1 MFPPQV
7 LSILQY
13 FGRGHLVGFKMNLG
27 ICQMK
32 VVNKKEENIKKAE
45 NMIRKLAEEG
55 SETIILPEMF
65 NCPYD
70 NSRFQEYAETQDG
83 PTITRLKEV
92 AKELKV
98 HIIAGSIPEKTGEGI
113 YNTSF
118 IINPEGDIIGRH
130 RKIHLFNINIPGKIT
145 FRESD
150 TLLAGENP
158 TIIKVGNVKIG
169 VGICYDIRFPE
180 LSRIM
185 TLKGAS
191 ILAFPGAFNM
201 VTGPA
206 HWKTLIR
213 ARAIDNQVFVVAASP
228 ARDKKAEYVAYG
240 HSMVA
245 DPWGSIIYEAGADET
260 IKNVEI
266 DLSQVENVRRRLPL
280 LENRRPEI
288 YDEHPH

>member
-1 MFPPQV
+1 
-7 LSILQY
+7 
-13 FGRGHLVGFKMNLG
+13 MNLG

-150 TLLAGENP
+150 TLLAGETP